1 MKSLMHRNASGFTYI
16 EILIAILVMGII
28 APSLGGTMLSLSRSA
43 GLGRELVHASF
54 LLQSTADDIIIT
66 RRLYGYDHADL
77 AVGTR
82 NIGDV
87 TIDGI
92 TFSRSSVTVL
102 IAPGTSDCPASA
114 AVGDCKEVTISVTS
128 PSGLVTRTIEPFKN
142 YALIC
147 T

>member
-1 MKSLMHRNASGFTYI
+1 MKPLMHRNASGLTYI
-16 EILIAILVMGII
+16 EVLIAILVIGII

-54 LLQSTADDIIIT
+54 LLQSTADELVIL
-66 RRLYGYDHADL
+66 RRLSGYDHAFL

-87 TIDGI
+87 IFDGI

-102 IAPGTSDCPASA
+102 IAPGSNDCPVSA
-114 AVGDCKEVTISVTS
+114 AVGDCKEMTISVSS
-128 PSGLVTRTIEPFKN
+128 PSGVVTQTVEPFKN
-142 YALIC
+142 YALTCI
-147 T
+147 